1 MGASGVFGSEPFAIF
16 EALAETH
23 EEALMN
29 FELARSRREWAAR
42 NGNSSGAI

>member
-29 FELARSRREWAAR
+29 YQLARSRREWASR
-42 NGNSSGAI
+42 HGDNSGGI

>member
-23 EEALMN
+23 EEAVMN
-29 FELARSRREWAAR
+29 FELARSRREWASRHAD
-42 NGNSSGAI
+42 SSGAI